1 MKANTI
7 NALSNAA
14 LFGSLLLVP
23 LLAEQLG
30 ASPSQIGIIVAAYAL
45 SNFVSSYIF
54 GRLADVHGRRVFL
67 IAGLALSSVACAVQ
81 YFANGTVTLLL
92 TRILLGFAA
101 GIFPAAL
108 MAYAYESKTS
118 MTKFMAWG
126 SGGWGIGTLLAG
138 FTATWFTI
146 KEPFLFTALLM
157 ALNIPIALKI
167 RFRREKKMSVPFF
180 PTAIIRKNIEIYG
193 PVLVRHTGACAI
205 WVMFPMFIREMDG
218 ADGALF
224 FWVGVM
230 YAINS
235 FSQFIFMR
243 YLKYKSS
250 ILMPWGMVASAVTF
264 LLFIVCHD
272 VWTLMAAQVVLAL
285 SWALIYVG
293 SVNFVMANNEEHAT
307 ATGFLNSTLQISS
320 ILGALAGG
328 FIIDATGDLLAP
340 MWLAS
345 GMAVVGLILYYPL
358 RKHRLAKRKISVV
371 C

>member
-1 MKANTI
+1 MKADTV

-14 LFGSLLLVP
+14 LFGSLLLIP
-23 LLAEQLG
+23 LFAEELG
-30 ASPSQIGIIVAAYAL
+30 ASPSQIGVIVAAYAL
-45 SNFVSSYIF
+45 SNFISSYIF
-54 GRLADVHGRRVFL
+54 GRLADVHGRRIFL
-67 IAGLALSSVACAVQ
+67 IAGLILSSAACAVQ
-81 YFANGTVTLLL
+81 YLAADTLTLLA
-92 TRILLGFAA
+92 TRITLGFAA

-108 MAYAYESKTS
+108 MAYAYEHRSN

-126 SGGWGIGTLLAG
+126 SAGWGIGTLVAG
-138 FTATWFTI
+138 ITATWFTI
-146 KEPFLFTALLM
+146 REPFLFTAVLM
-157 ALNIPIALKI
+157 ALNIPIAMKM
-167 RFRREKKMSVPFF
+167 RFRKERKMSVPFF
-180 PTAIIRKNIEIYG
+180 PIALIKKNFEVYG

-218 ADGALF
+218 AEGALF

-243 YLKYKSS
+243 YLRYKSS
-250 ILMPWGMVASAVTF
+250 VLIPWGMVASAATF

-272 VWTLMAAQVVLAL
+272 IWTLMATQVVLAL

-293 SVNFVMANNEEHAT
+293 SVNFVMAHNEEHAT
-307 ATGFLNSTLQISS
+307 ATGFLNSVFQISS

-345 GMAVVGLILYYPL
+345 GMAVAGLLLYYPL
-358 RKHRLAKRKISVV
+358 RKHRLAKNGTTAAS
-371 C
+371 